1 MRRIRGLLVVA
12 VLACGA
18 LWPAGTATAGGGC
31 HSNATQGSGDTV
43 EMSKMCFT
51 PSVLRVD
58 PGTEVTF
65 VNNDPIAHNV
75 SAEWGTD
82 QDLLDGDRFTATFSD
97 EGTFPY
103 ACMYH
108 YGMTGAIVVG
118 DGDGPATGA
127 LVESGAVVDTTP
139 VAQERAAS
147 AQSSGSGMLGWT
159 IAGAI
164 GLILGAGLTT
174 VLRRGRQED

>member
-1 MRRIRGLLVVA
+1 MKRARGLVAVVA
-12 VLACGA
+12 LTCGA
-18 LWPAGTATAGGGC
+18 MWPAAIATAGGGC

-43 EMSKMCFT
+43 EMSKLCFT

-75 SAEWGTD
+75 SAGWGTD
-82 QDLLDGDRFTATFSD
+82 QDLQDGDSFTATFPD

-108 YGMTGAIVVG
+108 YGMTGAVVVG
-118 DGDGPATGA
+118 DGDGPATGYS
-127 LVESGAVVDTTP
+127 VESGSVDTTP
-139 VAQERAAS
+139 VSQERAAS
-147 AQSSGSGMLGWT
+147 PQEDDSRVLGWT
-159 IAGAI
+159 IAGAM
-164 GLILGAGLTT
+164 GLLLGSGLTGA
-174 VLRRGRQED
+174 LRGRRQED